1 MTTPHHDQALAATPA
16 RGRAAHITKLAVPM
30 LLIAVGCTVAGG
42 FFGSWNRSP
51 AFGWGAAALYFD
63 IVIWWAISHMDA
75 AATRRHALEE
85 QPPQWLRVAF
95 INIATLASLVTVAIL
110 MIDGNKAHGTE
121 RALMAVAAM
130 VVVFASWML
139 IHTVFTL
146 RVAALY
152 YSRTPASGIDF
163 NEDDDPRYLDFA
175 YMTFSVGMTYQVADT
190 SITAKDIRATT
201 FIQSWYAFLFGT
213 FITASTINLAMAL
226 L

>member
-1 MTTPHHDQALAATPA
+1 MLA
-16 RGRAAHITKLAVPM
+16 
-30 LLIAVGCTVAGG
+30 IAVIITIAGG
-42 FFGSWNRSP
+42 LAGSWNRAP

-63 IVIWWAISHMDA
+63 IVVWWAIAHMNSDE
-75 AATRRHALEE
+75 TQHHARSE
-85 QPPQWLRVAF
+85 QPPRWLRIGF

-110 MIDGNKAHGTE
+110 MIDGNKTHGAE
-121 RALMAVAAM
+121 RTLVAVAALI
-130 VVVFASWML
+130 VVFASWLL

-146 RVAALY
+146 RVAAQY
-152 YSRTPASGIDF
+152 YDHTPPSGINF
-163 NEDDDPRYLDFA
+163 NEDEDPRYLDFA

-190 SITAKDIRATT
+190 SITRKSIRATT